1 MRRRKSVLKKAQR
14 DPQEDW
20 EKLLRKWS
28 DAPKLARDAHRTE
41 EVFVYTLNVPRR
53 TNLPSLVT
61 PGENTSVRP
70 SLQYTGT
77 NMIGIAQMSK
87 SNAVPVF
94 SKEDAVSI
102 ARMRRS

>member
-1 MRRRKSVLKKAQR
+1 MRRKKPRLKKAQR
-14 DPQEDW
+14 DQQADW
-20 EKLLRKWS
+20 DSLVRKWS
-28 DAPKLARDAHRTE
+28 NAPKLAREAHRTE
-41 EVFVYTLNVPRR
+41 EVFVYKLNVPRR
-53 TNLPSLVT
+53 NNLPSLVT
-61 PGENTSVRP
+61 PGENTSVRQ